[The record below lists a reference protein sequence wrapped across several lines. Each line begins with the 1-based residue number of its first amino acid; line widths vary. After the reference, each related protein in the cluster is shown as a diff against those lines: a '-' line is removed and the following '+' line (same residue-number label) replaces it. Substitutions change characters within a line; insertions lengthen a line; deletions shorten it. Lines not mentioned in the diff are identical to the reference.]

1 MLLPQ
6 ILALGK
12 DPLSIVR
19 SYFGDVLTNILHF
32 IPKEQIYQTVLPLI
46 KDILKDDHQEIRK
59 GGIHAAAKLV

>member
-46 KDILKDDHQEIRK
+46 KDILKDDHQ
-59 GGIHAAAKLV
+59 